1 MQPATWLPW
10 CYVLAG
16 SDGRTSVRWKKQKAE
31 SPRRRQLNENQAE
44 QRASSS
50 VLFKRNRTLT
60 GSSSANVGSA
70 TELSGDLRS
79 PRAHAHHLSAHRQR
93 LGTILTFVL
102 ITIAFLTW
110 LLYEFTASIQ
120 VTPTDSSAVIQQD
133 RYKKIIDD
141 YYSLHPVERLR
152 LLTHTD
158 QLNDYVKRQAPEV
171 ASVHMGGAAGFATS
185 QFDLELRKPIASWLI
200 GTTQYYVDK
209 EGIAFQSNYFEQPD
223 VRIIDQ
229 SGVPQTEGTAVASSR
244 FLSFVGRAV
253 SIGAQYGLV
262 IEQAILPSGTT
273 RQIEL
278 KVVGHTYP
286 AKLSLDRPVGEQ
298 VEDLQ
303 RTIAYLDSKKVTPQY
318 VDVRV
323 SGKAFYQ

>member
-1 MQPATWLPW
+1 M
-10 CYVLAG
+10 
-16 SDGRTSVRWKKQKAE
+16 
-31 SPRRRQLNENQAE
+31 
-44 QRASSS
+44 
-50 VLFKRNRTLT
+50 T
-60 GSSSANVGSA
+60 GSSSANVVSA
-70 TELSGDLRS
+70 TELSGDFRS
-79 PRAHAHHLSAHRQR
+79 PRAHVHHLSAHRQR

-102 ITIAFLTW
+102 VTIGLLTW

-141 YYSLHPVERLR
+141 YYSLHPIERLR
-152 LLTHTD
+152 PLTHTE
-158 QLNDYVKRQAPEV
+158 QLNDYVKRQAPEI
-171 ASVHMGGAAGFATS
+171 ASVHIGGSAGFATS
-185 QFDLELRKPIASWLI
+185 QFDLELRQPIASWLI

-209 EGIAFQSNYFEQPD
+209 DGIAFQSNYFEQPD

-229 SGVPQTEGTAVASSR
+229 SGVPQTEGTTVASSR

-253 SIGAQYGLV
+253 SIGVQYGLSV
-262 IEQAILPSGTT
+262 EQAILPPGTT

-298 VEDLQ
+298 IEDLQ
-303 RTIAYLDSKKVTPQY
+303 RVIAYLDSKKVTPQY